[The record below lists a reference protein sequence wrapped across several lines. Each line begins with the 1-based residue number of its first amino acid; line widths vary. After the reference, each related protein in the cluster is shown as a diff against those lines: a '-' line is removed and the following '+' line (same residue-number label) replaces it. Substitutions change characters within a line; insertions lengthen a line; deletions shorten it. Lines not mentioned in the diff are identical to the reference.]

1 MGDHAAAAAAAAVP
15 EPLDAIGDRA
25 SPPPLPHLAGLRRE
39 REGELERFPR
49 SVLVLITMLATFASA
64 VAFLDRAPGSGSG
77 PGSGH
82 VSAFAVLGLLAA
94 LTAAG
99 SLHIDFRYHDEL
111 EALELF
117 ESVLLVVVYALSGPL
132 VVLLAALAAALSE
145 ALLRVHPVKAA
156 FNVAQWSSAAAAGG
170 LTFAVLRAGSAL
182 SARNLGAV
190 LAAMLVASAVNHC
203 SLILVFGLVRRE
215 RLGRV
220 LCGLA
225 GVILPGWVLGGT
237 INLAFGVLFLATWVR
252 WPLAAPLFLLPLGIL
267 HWTGRVY
274 AAIRIDRT
282 RLTGM
287 QEATHLLVS
296 SLYPS
301 EAMPAFLAAVRR
313 CFEAEAVE
321 LLLAD
326 EHGDGDRSR
335 SATLW
340 RSAGA
345 DPGEAVGPVRITLTA
360 PEHWPPEH
368 GIPEHRVERP
378 DGDGGGSGAG
388 LPELEP
394 FCVTVLRLGTALR
407 ARAGGD
413 SELAARLEV
422 EGWRDCLAAPLWAGC
437 AVGVLCTYNRNGL
450 EGFEEGEL
458 TVLEALAAELGTA
471 LEKSELLQT
480 IMEERAKLSE
490 IIDHASDGIAALDPD
505 GTVSSWNPGFERI
518 TGYRAGDLI
527 GTRGLAR
534 LRPRDP
540 AGREVRFECWALE
553 RTKLPQV
560 LEVLTPEGER
570 CWISC
575 SYSPVPAATGSQP
588 RRLVITARDVTK
600 ERDLQRAGESLRRSA
615 ARFRAL
621 VQNSSHLVIVLDAS
635 ARITYASPAFQ
646 RAFGYPDEAKFGQ
659 NLFDLVHPDD
669 VQPLRARF
677 GEHLALAGDSGAGA
691 MEFRFLG
698 ADGSWRHLEAL
709 ANNLLDEAAVG
720 GIVFNAHD
728 VTERKRAEALLAGQA
743 HVLDLIARDAPLME
757 VLTALARLIEREADG
772 ARCAVLLL
780 DEGGEALTVAA
791 APSLV
796 DVGLHEADGLVVGPA
811 AGASGTA
818 AWRREPVLCGDVAT
832 DPLWAAKRQ
841 VALSRGLR
849 AAWAVPIMAP
859 DGDRALGTVTLYF
872 DEPRA
877 PQPFE
882 LQLLDLAV
890 HLADIATERAEV
902 QTQLAH
908 QAAHDVLTGLPNR
921 VFFLDRAAHALAAT
935 RRNRS
940 AVAVLF
946 LDLDRFKYI
955 NDSLGHEAGDRLL
968 VELARRLQE
977 LVRPGDTVARF
988 GGDEFVVL
996 CEGIVDEAHAL
1007 AIAERVAEVATTP
1020 FALGGAEVFVNL
1032 SIGIAM
1038 ASGAAARPDTLVEN
1052 ADAAMYRA
1060 KARGGNRCEM
1070 FDRAMR
1076 ARAKRRLT
1084 LHSSLHRA
1092 VERGEFQVVYQPV
1105 VALGSRRP
1113 VGAEALV
1120 RWALP
1125 GRGLIPPAEFIGI
1138 AEETGLIMPIGTH
1151 VLREACCEAERWHAA
1166 GAQGAFGDPFCI
1178 KVNLSARQFAHPDL
1192 VEVIAGILSE
1202 TSVNPTSVYLEI
1214 TESVLMEDAESTVT
1228 ALRDLKALG
1237 VSLAVDDFGTG
1248 YSSLTYLKR
1257 FPVDE
1262 LKVDRSFVA
1271 GLLGDP
1277 EDAAIVA
1284 AVVNLAHTLGLKA
1297 VAEGVESAG
1306 QLNRLR
1312 ELGCDI
1318 GQGYYFG
1325 RPMPAESMA
1334 MRLGLTAN
1342 GSAAHTSGRPEDPQG
1357 DDARR
1362 ASTTRLSR

>member
-1 MGDHAAAAAAAAVP
+1 MDDRTVATAAAPATTATASAPPPAR
-15 EPLDAIGDRA
+15 DAIRDG
-25 SPPPLPHLAGLRRE
+25 
-39 REGELERFPR
+39 EGFPR
-49 SVLVLITMLATFASA
+49 SVLLLVAILAVLAGAAALT
-64 VAFLDRAPGSGSG
+64 DRAPGSG
-77 PGSGH
+77 P
-82 VSAFAVLGLLAA
+82 VATIAVIGLLAA

-99 SLHIDFRYHDEL
+99 SLHIDFRYHDEI

-117 ESVLLVVVYALSGPL
+117 ESVLLVAVYALSGRL
-132 VVLLAALAAALSE
+132 VVVVTAVAAALSE
-145 ALLRVHPVKAA
+145 SLLRVRPLKAA
-156 FNVAQWSSAAAAGG
+156 FNVAQWSVAAAAGSIAFAALRSG
-170 LTFAVLRAGSAL
+170 TALTP
-182 SARNLGAV
+182 RNLTAL
-190 LAAMLVASAVNHC
+190 LAAMVVVALVNHC
-203 SLILVFGLVRRE
+203 SLVVVFGLVRRE

-220 LCGLA
+220 LRGLA
-225 GVILPGWVLGGT
+225 EVILPGWVLGGA
-237 INLAFGVLFLATWVR
+237 INLAFGVLFLATWIW
-252 WPLAAPLFLLPLGIL
+252 WPFAAPLFLLPLGIL
-267 HWTGRVY
+267 HWAARVY

-321 LLLAD
+321 LVLAGDPSGD
-326 EHGDGDRSR
+326 E
-335 SATLW
+335 ATLW
-340 RSAGA
+340 RSADG
-345 DPGEAVGPVRITLTA
+345 DPGEVGRTT
-360 PEHWPPEH
+360 PE
-368 GIPEHRVERP
+368 
-378 DGDGGGSGAG
+378 SFG
-388 LPELEP
+388 LA
-394 FCVTVLRLGTALR
+394 VLRLGTAVR

-413 SELAARLEV
+413 GELAAPLALA
-422 EGWRDCLAAPLWAGC
+422 GWRDCLAAPLRAG
-437 AVGVLCTYNRNGL
+437 AAAGMLCTYNRNGL

-458 TVLEALAAELGTA
+458 AVLEALAAELGTA
-471 LEKSELLQT
+471 LEKSDLLQT
-480 IMEERAKLSE
+480 MLEERAKLSE
-490 IIDHASDGIAALDPD
+490 IVDHTSDGIAALDPD

-518 TGYRAGDLI
+518 TGYSAADLL

-534 LRPRDP
+534 LRPRDQ
-540 AGREVRFECWALE
+540 AAREVRFERWAE
-553 RTKLPQV
+553 EGTKLPPV
-560 LEVLTPEGER
+560 LEVLNPEGEH
-570 CWISC
+570 CWIVC
-575 SYSPVPAATGSQP
+575 SYSMVPALSDGQP
-588 RRLVITARDVTK
+588 RRMVITSRDITR
-600 ERDLQRAGESLRRSA
+600 ERELERAGETLRKSA

-621 VQNSSHLVIVLDAS
+621 VQNSSHLVVILDAGGGIS
-635 ARITYASPAFQ
+635 YASPAFH
-646 RAFGYPDEAKFGQ
+646 RALGYPDAAEAELEQ

-669 VQPLRARF
+669 VQPLRTRF
-677 GEHLALAGDSGAGA
+677 GEHLALASAAGAGA
-691 MEFRFLG
+691 LEFRFLA
-698 ADGSWRHLEAL
+698 ADGTWRHLEAL
-709 ANNLLDEAAVG
+709 ANNLLDDPAVG

-757 VLTALARLIEREADG
+757 VATALARLVEREADG

-780 DEGGEALTVAA
+780 DDSGEALTVAA

-796 DVGLHEADGLVVGPA
+796 DVGLHEADGLIVGPA

-818 AWRREPVLCGDVAT
+818 AWRRESVICGDVAS
-832 DPLWAAKRQ
+832 DPLWADKRQ
-841 VALSRGLR
+841 VALPRGLR
-849 AAWAVPIMAP
+849 AAWAMPIMAP

-872 DEPRA
+872 DEPRE

-890 HLADIATERAEV
+890 HLADIAVERAEA
-902 QTQLAH
+902 QAKLAH
-908 QAAHDVLTGLPNR
+908 QAAHDALTGLPNR
-921 VFFLDRAAHALAAT
+921 VFFLDRAAHALART
-935 RRNRS
+935 RRSRS

-946 LDLDRFKYI
+946 LDLDRFKCI

-968 VELARRLQE
+968 VELAHRLQE
-977 LVRPGDTVARF
+977 VVRPGDTVARF
-988 GGDEFVVL
+988 GGDEFIVL

-1007 AIAERVAEVATTP
+1007 SIAERVGEVAATP
-1020 FALGGAEVFVNL
+1020 FALGGGEVFVSL
-1032 SIGIAM
+1032 SVGIAM
-1038 ASGAAARPDTLVEN
+1038 ASGAGARPDTLVEN

-1076 ARAKRRLT
+1076 SRAKRRLT
-1084 LHSSLHRA
+1084 LHSGLHRA

-1105 VALGSRRP
+1105 VALGSRRA

-1125 GRGLIPPAEFIGI
+1125 GRGLIPPGEFIGL
-1138 AEETGLIMPIGTH
+1138 AEETGLIMPIGTY
-1151 VLREACCEAERWHAA
+1151 VLREACRRAGQWHAA
-1166 GAQGAFGDPFCI
+1166 GAPGDNGDPFCI
-1178 KVNLSARQFAHPDL
+1178 KVNLSARQFVHPDL
-1192 VEVIAGILSE
+1192 VEVIAGILNE
-1202 TSVNPTSVYLEI
+1202 TSVDPASVYLEI

-1271 GLLGDP
+1271 GLLADP

-1306 QLNRLR
+1306 QLTRLR
-1312 ELGCDI
+1312 DLGCDL

-1334 MRLGLTAN
+1334 TRLGLGAASN
-1342 GSAAHTSGRPEDPQG
+1342 GSPGRAEVL
-1357 DDARR
+1357 
-1362 ASTTRLSR
+1362 T